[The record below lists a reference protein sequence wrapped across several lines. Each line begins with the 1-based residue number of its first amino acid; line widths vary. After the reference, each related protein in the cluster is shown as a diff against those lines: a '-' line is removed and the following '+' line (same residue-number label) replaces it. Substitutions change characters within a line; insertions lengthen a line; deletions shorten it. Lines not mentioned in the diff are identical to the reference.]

1 MQSSGKQKPEVLSQP
16 YWCWS
21 LICMCYQPISLGT
34 HTLTQRHTHTHTPH
48 ARTHKARSH
57 VHTGSRI
64 VHKHRHAFTQRLRF
78 HTEYR
83 CLLPPPSPPPHTH
96 LPHIPSH
103 IYTRTFSTK
112 LTPLC
117 TRRPANVQ
125 VLQKKSAYP
134 SVWGKERWE
143 LLISHSAFL
152 SLSKYK
158 MYIFVSPACIKNSD
172 PRGLYFTKQYIHCSL
187 QLPQQIRYVHKLQ
200 CKKTVLYGSVHV

>member
-1 MQSSGKQKPEVLSQP
+1 MLEPHLYVLSAHLP
-16 YWCWS
+16 
-21 LICMCYQPISLGT
+21 
-34 HTLTQRHTHTHTPH
+34 RHTHAHAETHTH
-48 ARTHKARSH
+48 IHHTH
-57 VHTGSRI
+57 VHTKQAHTFTLDPESCTNTDTRI
-64 VHKHRHAFTQRLRF
+64 HTKTAFSHWIQMPT
-78 HTEYR
+78 
-83 CLLPPPSPPPHTH
+83 PPPPH

-103 IYTRTFSTK
+103 IYTHTFSTK

-158 MYIFVSPACIKNSD
+158 MYISVSPACIKNSD
-172 PRGLYFTKQYIHCSL
+172 PWGLYFTKQYIHCSL

>member
-1 MQSSGKQKPEVLSQP
+1 MLSVIKNSHSNSNILTQAPISAEQGKQKPEVLSQP

-34 HTLTQRHTHTHTPH
+34 HTLTQRHTHTHTYTT
-48 ARTHKARSH
+48 RTYTQSTLTRSH
-57 VHTGSRI
+57 WIQNRAQTQT
-64 VHKHRHAFTQRLRF
+64 HAFTQRLRF

-83 CLLPPPSPPPHTH
+83 CLLPPH

-125 VLQKKSAYP
+125 VLQKKSA
-134 SVWGKERWE
+134 
-143 LLISHSAFL
+143 
-152 SLSKYK
+152 
-158 MYIFVSPACIKNSD
+158 
-172 PRGLYFTKQYIHCSL
+172 
-187 QLPQQIRYVHKLQ
+187 
-200 CKKTVLYGSVHV
+200 